1 MGKWTI
7 AEVKELLSHKQLT
20 EKEVEELRNDT
31 RKGVQ
36 KLLFQYEQQLRK
48 KNTMLL
54 KYQQMMEF
62 EKRQYRLG
70 NHFVAGIDEA
80 GRGPLAGPVVAGCVV
95 LHKDYYLEG
104 LNDSKQL
111 SKEKRESFFEQIA
124 TDALAYGTGI
134 VTNEEIDRYNIFQA
148 TKMAMSRALKKLDM
162 TPDHVLID
170 AVKLEG
176 LPCSSES
183 LIKGDQRSVS
193 IAAASVIAKVTR
205 DRMMQDLHEE
215 FPMYDFK
222 SNQGYGTKSHME
234 ALEQF
239 GPSPYHRRS
248 FSPVAAAI
256 KC

>member
-7 AEVKELLSHKQLT
+7 AEVKDMLTRKQLA
-20 EKEVEELRNDT
+20 EKDIEELRKDT
-31 RKGVQ
+31 RKGIQ
-36 KLLFQYEQQLRK
+36 KLLMQHEQQLQK
-48 KNTMLL
+48 EHAMLL
-54 KYQQMMEF
+54 KYQEMMEF
-62 EKRQYRLG
+62 EKKQYQHG
-70 NHFVAGIDEA
+70 HHFVAGIDEA

-111 SKEKRESFFEQIA
+111 SPEKREKFFEQIV
-124 TDALAYGTGI
+124 TDAFAYGSGI
-134 VTNEEIDRYNIFQA
+134 VTNEEIDRYNINQA
-148 TKMAMSRALKKLDM
+148 TKMAMTRAVENLGM

-176 LPCSSES
+176 LPCPSES

-193 IAAASVIAKVTR
+193 IAAASIIAKVTR
-205 DRMMQDLHEE
+205 DRMMRAIHEE

-222 SNQGYGTKSHME
+222 ANQGYGTSTHME

-256 KC
+256 KR